1 MAVDIQYCGYC
12 GTELTDGISVC
23 PNCGRD
29 NSVPM
34 LGVRKSDYS
43 GRRKDGGGKKK
54 RPAEEAEEEW
64 ADLDDSFEKEKPV
77 LINVDASFMDI
88 LEDTGFTR
96 LFDVHKQFALNS

>member
-77 LINVDASFMDI
+77 RRRKKKKKP
-88 LEDTGFTR
+88 E
-96 LFDVHKQFALNS
+96 